1 VDKLSLFSIIF
12 VSYPEALLIVLIT
25 LAAAGCKE
33 VLNFRESKNLIRL
46 TLTTLANV
54 IMTVAF
60 RAVLPYFT
68 YTALVTYS
76 LSFFIIVIVYRYKPL
91 SCFLGFLL
99 GVLTVMAGDV
109 IVYVGILNFLGV
121 SFETI
126 HASDFL
132 RLVASLGGRVLQL
145 SALFVIIKVKNFNL
159 QYVRLKSDE
168 WIQIVLFMLMVLSS
182 AYTIENALRILHT
195 DFGAILN
202 LLINTLI
209 LVIFSAWMVVKIFK
223 IRKRTAINKKV
234 HDFELNRIKKLLEQ
248 GQTDHVIEL
257 IDLAL
262 GIKRGGE

>member
-25 LAAAGCKE
+25 LAAAGYKE

-76 LSFFIIVIVYRYKPL
+76 LSFFIIILVYRYKPL

-99 GVLTVMAGDV
+99 GVLTVMAGDI
-109 IVYVGILNFLGV
+109 IVYVGILNLIDV
-121 SFETI
+121 SYEVI
-126 HASDFL
+126 HANDWL
-132 RLVASLGGRVLQL
+132 RLFASLGGRVLQL
-145 SALFVIIKVKNFNL
+145 SALIVIIKVKSFKL
-159 QYVRLKSDE
+159 QYVRLKFDE
-168 WIQIVLFMLMVLSS
+168 WIQVILFLLTILSS
-182 AYTIENALRILHT
+182 SYTIEKAVKSMQNDLSN
-195 DFGAILN
+195 ILN
-202 LLINTLI
+202 LVINTSI
-209 LVIFSAWMVVKIFK
+209 LLIFSAWMIVKIFK
-223 IRKRTAINKKV
+223 LRKRTILEQKV
-234 HDFELNRIKKLLEQ
+234 HNFELNRIKKLLEQ